1 MARKEQQLFHS
12 EREQQVREK
21 GTKVVP
27 FRKGHQFREK
37 EHQLCE
43 KGTTV
48 ARKGIEVVPFKK
60 RTTFV

>member
-12 EREQQVREK
+12 KREQQVREK
-21 GTKVVP
+21 GTTVVP

-48 ARKGIEVVPFKK
+48 ARK
-60 RTTFV
+60 